1 MLVIQAGIILAS
13 VIAAIAWVTLE
24 APTGLGSDARQALL
38 AAQSVA
44 ANPDI
49 AAVESG
55 SESTQALLAKSRKA
69 IGALAVAVVNR
80 HGLVEAGSGSL
91 ARGQLAAEFDGRRT
105 WSGVL
110 DGGSGPIA
118 ARVPIPH
125 SAGLGIV
132 VELSAPNPLAL
143 ISGSAV
149 RALEALAVALA
160 IGAAGSWLA
169 SRWLRDRTFGLELD
183 ELTKLI
189 QEQDAIFHGIREA
202 VAGIDPKG
210 RFQFANEEARR
221 LLRLPARFLERPVG
235 VLVPDGR
242 LQAILTGEVAGKDLL
257 VVHEDRIL
265 IANRRAVEVQGR
277 VLGYVVTLVDRTES
291 EALLREL
298 DGMLGLTDALRA
310 QAHDFSNRIHAVV
323 GLIEL
328 GETDEAIRFATD
340 IALRDTSLMDRLAR
354 EVGNP
359 VIVALLLAK
368 SAVAAERNV
377 ELRLGS
383 SDRVPP
389 ECMPASDL
397 VTLLGNLI
405 DNAIDAAADG
415 PGAWIEARFI
425 AIGDTL
431 TITVADSGPGV
442 PPHLA
447 SEIFL
452 DGFSTKLTRSGTRR
466 GLGLALVRQLVA
478 RYRGSIE
485 VQRDVGAVFVV
496 RLPGVLREDAPALSD
511 AQRS

>member
-1 MLVIQAGIILAS
+1 MLAIQAGIILVS

-55 SESTQALLAKSRKA
+55 PESTQALLAKSREA

-91 ARGQLAAEFDGRRT
+91 ARGQLATELDGKRT

-110 DGGSGPIA
+110 DGGHGPIA

-143 ISGSAV
+143 ISSSAV

-202 VAGIDPKG
+202 VAGIDPEG

-377 ELRLGS
+377 ELRLGP

-415 PGAWIEARFI
+415 PGAWIEARFV
-425 AIGDTL
+425 AMGDAL

-442 PPHLA
+442 PAHLA

-485 VQRDVGAVFVV
+485 VQRDVGALFVV
-496 RLPGVLREDAPALSD
+496 RLPGVLRENAPALSD